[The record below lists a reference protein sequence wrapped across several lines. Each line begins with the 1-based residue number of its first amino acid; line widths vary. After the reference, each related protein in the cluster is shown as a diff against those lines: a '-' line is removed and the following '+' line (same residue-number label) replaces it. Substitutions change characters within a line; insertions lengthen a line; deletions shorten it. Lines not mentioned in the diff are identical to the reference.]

1 MKRSILLT
9 AALVA
14 GLAACDDTTGPEGPS
29 TLTISFATVST
40 DAPLADAGAPLA
52 DVTATGT
59 NGTLTI
65 NAIWVVVDKFKLE
78 GANDACEPVNDDDE
92 DDDELD
98 DCEELESPPMLVP
111 IPVDGTELDLLT
123 AEIRPGTYT
132 AIEWEVEDIELDDDD
147 EEETELETVRADIEE
162 VFGPGV
168 WPDEASMAVQGSFLA
183 DGAAEAE
190 SFTTFFDAEIE
201 VEMVIDPPLVITDE
215 GANRELKVNFAPQS
229 WFTLENGTVVNLAA
243 ASGEVME
250 FELEFEDGIVEI
262 EHDDDEDHDLEDD
275 DDHDED
281 DEHDD

>member
-9 AALVA
+9 MALVA
-14 GLAACDDTTGPEGPS
+14 GLAACDDATGPEGLS

-65 NAIWVVVDKFKLE
+65 ETIWVIVDKFKLE
-78 GANDACEPVNDDDE
+78 GADDACEPVNDDDE

-98 DCEELESPPMLVP
+98 DCEEFESSPMLVS

-132 AIEWEVEDIELDDDD
+132 AFEWEVEDIELDDDD
-147 EEETELETVRADIEE
+147 EEETDLEAVRADIEE
-162 VFGPGV
+162 VFGPDV

-215 GANRELKVNFAPQS
+215 SADRELTVNFAPQS
-229 WFTLENGTVVNLAA
+229 WFTLEDGTVINLAA

-250 FELEFEDGIVEI
+250 FELEFEDGIVDI
-262 EHDDDEDHDLEDD
+262 EHDDDDEEDDEDDGDDEDD
-275 DDHDED
+275 D
-281 DEHDD
+281 